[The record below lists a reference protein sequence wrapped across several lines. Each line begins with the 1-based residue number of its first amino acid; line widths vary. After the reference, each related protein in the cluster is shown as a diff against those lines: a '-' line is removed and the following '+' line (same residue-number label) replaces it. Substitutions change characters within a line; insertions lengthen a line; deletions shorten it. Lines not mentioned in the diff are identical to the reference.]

1 MPYADQN
8 GNKVYLIIQLD
19 FGSKKVANSDMQM
32 SRYGFM
38 SHWNLN
44 FIKVFQIKKCWMAEQ
59 MALLVKYHYT
69 SLRT

>member
-44 FIKVFQIKKCWMAEQ
+44 FIKVF
-59 MALLVKYHYT
+59 
-69 SLRT
+69 

>member
-19 FGSKKVANSDMQM
+19 FGSKKVANSSMQM

-44 FIKVFQIKKCWMAEQ
+44 FIKVKGFLDQEMLDGWANGS
-59 MALLVKYHYT
+59 V
-69 SLRT
+69 S